1 MPEHAVGGIP
11 LYPTE
16 ACQHFDLLLPD
27 YLEGRDHP
35 EVTSHAAEC
44 VFCGA
49 LLGDLLLVRAEA
61 GEIGSEEPPAR
72 LWANVRA
79 RLAEEGLIRP
89 ARTRRSW
96 LDWVLRPAP
105 AVAFAALILGAFLAL
120 RAPRLVGRL
129 PSHTASV
136 SVSTAVVD
144 PHLEAS
150 VKEMELA
157 FADRSATLDPSMKA
171 AYQQGLAALNS
182 EIEECRRSLARQPDD
197 GMAREYLASA
207 FNEKAAVLAS
217 ALEAG
222 DDR

>member
-1 MPEHAVGGIP
+1 MPEHEVGGIP

-16 ACQHFDLLLPD
+16 ACQRFDLLLPD

-35 EVTSHAAEC
+35 EVAAHAADC
-44 VFCGA
+44 VYCGA

-61 GEIGSEEPPAR
+61 GEIGNEEPPAR

-89 ARTRRSW
+89 SRSRRAW
-96 LDWVLRPAP
+96 LDWFLRPVP
-105 AVAFAALILGAFLAL
+105 AAAFAALLLGGFLAL
-120 RAPRLVGRL
+120 RSLGHLPWHPAPAPISAV
-129 PSHTASV
+129 
-136 SVSTAVVD
+136 VVD

-157 FADRSATLDPSMKA
+157 FKDRSATLDPSMKA
-171 AYQQGLAALNS
+171 SYEEGLKALNS
-182 EIEECRRSLARQPDD
+182 EIEECRSSLSRRPDD
-197 GMAREYLASA
+197 GLAREYLASA